1 VSKYEGLRRRLESE
15 SASEIAMSFGE
26 IESLLG
32 FPLPPSARRH
42 RAFWSNNADN
52 NVMTRAWREAGFRA
66 ARVDLDGG
74 ALTFVRD
81 RPGEGAMALEG
92 AQKSYLPPESEMT
105 AKARH
110 PVIGCMK
117 GTVTFLPGVDL
128 TEPADPDWERLTYGE
143 DE

>member
-1 VSKYEGLRRRLESE
+1 MSKYEALRRRLESDT
-15 SASEIAMSFGE
+15 APEIAMSFGE

-66 ARVDLDGG
+66 ARVDLEGG
-74 ALTFVRD
+74 SLTFVRD
-81 RPGEGAMALEG
+81 RPEEEAMDLHEAPEP
-92 AQKSYLPPESEMT
+92 YLPLKADMT
-105 AKARH
+105 TKARH

-117 GTVTFLPGVDL
+117 GTVTFLPDVDL
-128 TEPADPDWERLTYGE
+128 TEPADPDWGRRAYGE
-143 DE
+143 GE